1 MALVWLGPDRPIM
14 PLTGRSIVP
23 MSGLTASAQMG
34 LTAYWADA
42 SWARMW
48 FACLAAALGV
58 WCLGNAIHAGG
69 KACISSWVEA
79 FAMMLLVITQGLTV
93 RKQGEPPVK

>member
-1 MALVWLGPDRPIM
+1 
-14 PLTGRSIVP
+14 
-23 MSGLTASAQMG
+23 
-34 LTAYWADA
+34 
-42 SWARMW
+42 MW

-69 KACISSWVEA
+69 KACISYWVEA

-93 RKQGEPPVK
+93 RKQGEPPVR